1 MGRQVELLLPRAAL
15 ALLDVL
21 VTGAVLRVGTVL
33 VRLGALEVERGGG
46 LVVTLGEVLRL
57 GG

>member
-33 VRLGALEVERGGG
+33 VRLGALEVERVVGW
-46 LVVTLGEVLRL
+46 VVTLGEVLRL
-57 GG
+57 GL